1 MKEDENKR
9 WRTTGLRKR
18 DEEKL
23 INDFWDTINN
33 PRKVSINIL
42 SDDDVKT
49 YESGGDLVIVICVPM
64 AKREQKPVFINND
77 MFSGTFKR
85 NQEGGLPLY

>member
-1 MKEDENKR
+1 MAATFLMSSVEQRIPSFHTPSSFCAGMKEDENKR

-23 INDFWDTINN
+23 IKDFWDTINN

-49 YESGGDLVIVICVPM
+49 YESGNPSLALLIAIT
-64 AKREQKPVFINND
+64 VF
-77 MFSGTFKR
+77 
-85 NQEGGLPLY
+85 

>member
-23 INDFWDTINN
+23 IKDFWDTINN

-49 YESGGDLVIVICVPM
+49 YESGNPSLVLLIAIT
-64 AKREQKPVFINND
+64 VF
-77 MFSGTFKR
+77 
-85 NQEGGLPLY
+85 